1 MSELKNRIRADM
13 TSAMKARDELRTS
26 TLRMVVAAITS
37 AEVAGERARELS
49 DDEVQAV
56 VASQAKKRREAAAA
70 FAEGG
75 RQELAE
81 KETAEAAILAD

>member
-1 MSELKNRIRADM
+1 MSELKKRIRADM

-56 VASQAKKRREAAAA
+56 VASQA
-70 FAEGG
+70 
-75 RQELAE
+75 
-81 KETAEAAILAD
+81 